1 MNLKSPPRNHGKKK
15 RATIH
20 IEIAHVNVSLDSIF
34 PLPSNHSKKKS
45 VTIHTKIAPVNEP
58 HEAFMVKKVTIHIEI
73 ARVNE
78 S

>member
-20 IEIAHVNVSLDSIF
+20 IEIARVNESLDSIF

-58 HEAFMVKKVTIHIEI
+58 LKPPSYHGEKKCQYT
-73 ARVNE
+73 
-78 S
+78 